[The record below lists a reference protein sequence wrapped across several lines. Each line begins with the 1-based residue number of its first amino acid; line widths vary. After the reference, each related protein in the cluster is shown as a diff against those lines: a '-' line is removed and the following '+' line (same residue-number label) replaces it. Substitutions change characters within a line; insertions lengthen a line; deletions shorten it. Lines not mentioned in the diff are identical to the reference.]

1 MGKECIQNEEL
12 TILGKSKAE
21 QNSFLRSYAPALY
34 LARSV
39 PSVIQPI
46 DKNRKDA
53 YISQGQ
59 RQIPGVPIQP
69 Q

>member
-1 MGKECIQNEEL
+1 MGKECIQSEEL

-39 PSVIQPI
+39 PGVIQPI

-53 YISQGQ
+53 YVSQ
-59 RQIPGVPIQP
+59 
-69 Q
+69 